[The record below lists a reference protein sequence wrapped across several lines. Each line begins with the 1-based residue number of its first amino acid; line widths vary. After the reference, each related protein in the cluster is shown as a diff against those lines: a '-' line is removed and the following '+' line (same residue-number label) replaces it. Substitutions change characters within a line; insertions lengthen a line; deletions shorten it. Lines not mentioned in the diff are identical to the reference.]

1 MLVLSFIYF
10 FVTTGYLKSV
20 GVEEIVIDN
29 SEVGHGVDHIEVAVM
44 FEWLEKWNDP
54 STAGPP
60 KGGHMGWPMVI
71 LSEFLPSDH
80 PYMASN
86 ASKQTIQSEFFLAH
100 FGAGFAEPYTDF
112 ASVVATPSCIR
123 PDTSAGFLARITSL
137 DPDQSLLVT
146 HSEQTADLE
155 TLARGVYKTLSLFE
169 TLQRHGMVGKQLQPP
184 PFLTPISAA
193 AVSEQHHRHLIDWIR
208 DNHWTV
214 FHWACTCQAGLH
226 GRVADEQF
234 RLRRGPCYPGVVGN
248 LRIGSA
254 ASLPELSEVSS
265 ICYTLKFVAIESY
278 FVMVLGQPALDCLG
292 IFSSVS
298 GGCHP

>member
-1 MLVLSFIYF
+1 M
-10 FVTTGYLKSV
+10 
-20 GVEEIVIDN
+20 GVEEVVIDN

-60 KGGHMGWPMVI
+60 KGGHMGWPLVI

-86 ASKQTIQSEFFLAH
+86 ASQQAIQSEYFEAH

-123 PDTSAGFLARITSL
+123 PDMSAGFLAKIISM

-155 TLARGVYKTLSLFE
+155 TLARGVYKTLALFE
-169 TLQRHGMVGKQLQPP
+169 TLQKHGMVGKQLQPP
-184 PFLTPISAA
+184 LFPFPISQ
-193 AVSEQHHRHLIDWIR
+193 VQESPTTSVLSEHNHRHLIDWIR
-208 DNHWTV
+208 ENHWTV

-234 RLRRGPCYPGVVGN
+234 RLRTGPYYPAVVNN

-254 ASLPELSEVSS
+254 ASLPELSEVSNYHYS
-265 ICYTLKFVAIESY
+265 IYVPIGCMNRMY
-278 FVMVLGQPALDCLG
+278 FDPRPT
-292 IFSSVS
+292 
-298 GGCHP
+298 HT